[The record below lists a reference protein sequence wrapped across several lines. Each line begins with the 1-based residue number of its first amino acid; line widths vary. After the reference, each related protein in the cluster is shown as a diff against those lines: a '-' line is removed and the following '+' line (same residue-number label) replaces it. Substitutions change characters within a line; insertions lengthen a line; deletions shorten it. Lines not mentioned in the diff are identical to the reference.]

1 MKKFDLE
8 RAKKGEP
15 VCTREGRKVRIIC
28 YDFKHDDQP
37 ILALVD
43 MGERESPYCFY
54 EDGRCEKYK
63 SNDLFMLSVPKINW
77 RKCKEDDTVY
87 VHSFLGSDETGDGTQ
102 AKPYKTLTKAG
113 VITNKKRAICIG
125 YFAEDMNG
133 QGYYGANGSTIE
145 ADYYGAAVFD
155 GQFKYTTWG
164 VTMTDMIIINV
175 TACAGGGLDGVGRAF
190 NGNSVGDANL
200 VNGVASAP
208 NLIHNCC
215 LHFGCIGGNTAV
227 EHIVYSKII
236 HSSENYKIWIGN
248 GWYDRTLAHS
258 TVYDIDVTKR
268 MKCRYGNPYI
278 ETTIF
283 AKVAMIANDTQTFD
297 RCLFTSDCQW
307 YIFDDDSSEST
318 YTEVVLTGN
327 TSEERYQSLVDGVK
341 KLGAELTVE
350 FDECVFSA
358 QTSDQIF
365 NDPENLDFYLKK
377 DCDAIRITESGDLV
391 LGALPV
397 ANVNFKNTI
406 EVLKNKG
413 NE

>member
-1 MKKFDLE
+1 M
-8 RAKKGEP
+8 A
-15 VCTREGRKVRIIC
+15 TR
-28 YDFKHDDQP
+28 P
-37 ILALVD
+37 I
-43 MGERESPYCFY
+43 
-54 EDGRCEKYK
+54 K
-63 SNDLFMLSVPKINW
+63 W
-77 RKCKEDDTVY
+77 RKTISGAVY
-87 VHSFLGSDETGDGTQ
+87 VHSFLGNDNLGDGTQ

-175 TACAGGGLDGVGRAF
+175 TATAGGGLDGVGRAS
-190 NGNSVGDANL
+190 NSDVGLAFY
-200 VNGVASAP
+200 VSGVASAH
-208 NLIHNCC
+208 NFLHNCC

-227 EHIVYSKII
+227 AHIVYSKII
-236 HSSENYKIWIGN
+236 PTDNKQKIWIGN
-248 GWYDRTLAHS
+248 GWVDRTLANS

-283 AKVAMIANDTQTFD
+283 AKVAMIANDTQIFD
-297 RCLFTSDCQW
+297 RCLFTADCKW
-307 YIFDDDSSEST
+307 YIFDDDTPKSK
-318 YTEVVLTGN
+318 YTEVVLSGN

-341 KLGAELTVE
+341 KLGSELTVE
-350 FDECVFSA
+350 FEECIFSA

-365 NDPENLDFYLKK
+365 NDPENLDFYIKNK
-377 DCDAIRITESGDLV
+377 DCDAIRRTECGNLC

-397 ANVNFKNTI
+397 ANVNFKNVI
-406 EVLKNKG
+406 DNLKG
-413 NE
+413 EI